1 MMRPPSSTTDRLE
14 AFSDGVIAIAI
25 TLLILEIHV
34 PPARQGHLLDALAH
48 QWPSYVAFVLSF
60 VTIGIMWVSHHSM
73 FERIAAVDRKLLFIN
88 LLLLMGIGFLPF
100 PTSLMATYVREG
112 GTNSHIAAAI
122 YSSTLVAIGIA
133 FSGMWL
139 HMARRPWLL
148 APGVPLERMQ
158 IAFKRSLVGPGL
170 YLLTVGLAFIS
181 APACFVAYALIS
193 LYFAAGP
200 SSKVVTPADPAELDP
215 GEAA

>member
-1 MMRPPSSTTDRLE
+1 MLRPPSSTTERLE
-14 AFSDGVIAIAI
+14 TFSDGVIAIAI
-25 TLLILEIHV
+25 TLLVLEIGVPHV
-34 PPARQGHLLDALAH
+34 KQGDLFDALLK
-48 QWPSYVAFVLSF
+48 QWPSYVAFTLSF

-73 FERIAAVDRKLLFIN
+73 FERIALVDRKLLFIN

-100 PTSLMATYVREG
+100 PTSLIATYVREG
-112 GTNSHIAAAI
+112 GTNSHVAAAI
-122 YSSTLVAIGIA
+122 YSGTMVAIGIA

-139 HMARRPWLL
+139 HLARRPWLL
-148 APGVPLERMQ
+148 ASGVPIERMR

-200 SSKVVTPADPAELDP
+200 SSKVVTPSDP
-215 GEAA
+215 GELERGA